1 MTATKTPGQALRED
15 LDAALPKG
23 IVWDQLDLVT
33 LATLEVMAD
42 RLAALRK
49 RTDAALA
56 DPSTPAAQVAVLA
69 NTTRCLEVSM
79 QQLIRTLDPSDSAAT
94 STKSRQ
100 HQAAAMKRW
109 HPGYGS

>member
-1 MTATKTPGQALRED
+1 MSTTKTPGQALREE

-23 IVWDQLDLVT
+23 IVWDQLELVT
-33 LATLEVMAD
+33 IATLEVMAD

-56 DPSTPAAQVAVLA
+56 DASTPAAQVAVLA

-79 QQLIRTLDPSDSAAT
+79 QQLIKTLDPSDSAAA
-94 STKSRQ
+94 SAKSRQ
-100 HQAAAMKRW
+100 HQAAAMQRW
-109 HPGYGS
+109 HPNHG